1 MAKNLL
7 ELVVMGGPVV
17 WILGIFSLVAT
28 TVALLKIW
36 QFWRQGTLSPALIR
50 RALEQLSTDSELK
63 GQSGISTQVA
73 GKAQALLLL
82 QGQACV
88 QAKLLVAGLNLFE
101 SSPMTHAD
109 IKTELG
115 RRAAEA
121 ITEKASYLRVLE
133 VIATLAPLLGLF
145 GTVLGMIGAFQAME
159 AAGSQVNP
167 AVLSGGIWQALL
179 TTAVGLAVA
188 IPCSLV
194 HSWLERQVEVTA
206 SNLENNLQHLFTIQ
220 AQGVGA
226 INRGNYKALNQENMQ

>member
-1 MAKNLL
+1 MTKSLL

-17 WILGIFSLVAT
+17 WILGVFSLVAT
-28 TVALLKIW
+28 TIALLKAW
-36 QFWRQGTLSPALIR
+36 QFWRQGTLSPVLIR
-50 RALEQLSTDSELK
+50 RALEQLSAGADQK
-63 GQSGISTQVA
+63 NQSGISAHAA

-82 QGQACV
+82 QGQRCV

-101 SSPMTHAD
+101 SRPMTDAD
-109 IKTELG
+109 IKTELS

-121 ITEKASYLRVLE
+121 VTEKASYLRVLE

-206 SNLENNLQHLFTIQ
+206 SNLENNLQYLFTIQ

-226 INRGNYKALNQENMQ
+226 PNRGNHRLVNQDDKL